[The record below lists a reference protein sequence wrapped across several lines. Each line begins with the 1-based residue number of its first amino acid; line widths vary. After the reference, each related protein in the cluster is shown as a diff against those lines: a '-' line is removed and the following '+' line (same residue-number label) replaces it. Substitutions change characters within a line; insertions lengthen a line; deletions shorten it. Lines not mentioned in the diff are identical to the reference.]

1 MKNKFGGIEKGY
13 PRLPLHKRLKGYI
26 QLLRPFTLLPPLIAG
41 IFLTLAPI
49 KVINFETL
57 KIGVYVGITL
67 ALLQAVGQITNQYA
81 DVELDKIVKKYRPL
95 PSGVI
100 DKDEAIGLAWILS
113 IIAIGR
119 SFTISILF
127 GIFSLVLLFL
137 AVFYSLK
144 PFSPRKHAFV
154 SLTWQSFSRGFI
166 PPIMCMSIFGN
177 IYDSLIYSILAF
189 IWALGWQGS
198 KDITDIEGDKK
209 FNISTVANTYGIK
222 TLKLLSI
229 VMTIIFTIIV
239 IYLNKYAFLIVSIL
253 GVYGILNY
261 EKKSKYTE
269 NTISW
274 TVFYVGL
281 GLIFLITYIY

>member
-1 MKNKFGGIEKGY
+1 MKIKYEGIEKGY
-13 PRLPLHKRLKGYI
+13 PRLPLHRRLRGYI

-49 KVINFETL
+49 KIIDFETL
-57 KIGVYVGITL
+57 KIGIYVGITL
-67 ALLQAVGQITNQYA
+67 ALIQSVGQIINQCV
-81 DVELDKIVKKYRPL
+81 DVELDKLIKKYRPI

-100 DKDEAIGLAWILS
+100 DKDEAMGFAWILS

-119 SFTISILF
+119 SFTISVLF
-127 GIFSLVLLFL
+127 GIFALILLFF

-144 PFSPRKHAFV
+144 PFSPRKHAFA

-166 PPIMCMSIFGN
+166 PPIMCMSIFGS
-177 IYDSLIYSILAF
+177 IYDALIYSIIAF
-189 IWALGWQGS
+189 IWAFGWQGS

-209 FNISTVANTYGIK
+209 FGISTVANTYGIK
-222 TLKLLSI
+222 VLKMLSI
-229 VMTIIFTIIV
+229 ISTIIFTILV
-239 IYLNKYAFLIVSIL
+239 IYLNKLLFLIVSVL
-253 GVYGILNY
+253 GICGIINY

-274 TVFYVGL
+274 AVFYSGL
-281 GLIFLITYIY
+281 GLIFLITYFY